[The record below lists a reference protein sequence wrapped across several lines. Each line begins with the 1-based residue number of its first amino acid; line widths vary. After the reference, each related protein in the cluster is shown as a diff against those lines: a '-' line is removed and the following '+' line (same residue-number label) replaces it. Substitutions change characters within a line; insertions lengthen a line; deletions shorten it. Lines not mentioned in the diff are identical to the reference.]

1 MRYKNI
7 GPMSTPDEIKA
18 EIPLSQTALA
28 IKAERDS
35 DIRDVFE
42 NNSAKKIL
50 IIGPCSADKEDP
62 VMKYMSRLAAINEK
76 VKERLILIPRVY
88 TNKPRTTGEGYKGM
102 LHQPDTNEKPDMH
115 KGIYSIRR
123 LHKRVVEE
131 TGLTAADEM
140 LYPENCRY
148 LDDVLAY
155 HAVGARSVE
164 NQGHRLVAS
173 AITEPVGMKNPTS
186 GYINVMLNS
195 INAAQM
201 PHRFIFERNE
211 VQTEGNP
218 LAHAILRGAINQ
230 YGQNIPNY
238 HYEDI
243 IKLAKMYA
251 EAKLKN
257 PAVIVDCNHANSMK
271 QWQEQPRIAKE
282 VMHSAQKSEII
293 NKIFKG
299 LMIESYLMDGSQS
312 ETGTNYGQSITD
324 ACLGW
329 KKTERL
335 ILEIA
340 DMVDK
345 MSSSK

>member
-1 MRYKNI
+1 
-7 GPMSTPDEIKA
+7 
-18 EIPLSQTALA
+18 
-28 IKAERDS
+28 
-35 DIRDVFE
+35 
-42 NNSAKKIL
+42 
-50 IIGPCSADKEDP
+50 
-62 VMKYMSRLAAINEK
+62 
-76 VKERLILIPRVY
+76 
-88 TNKPRTTGEGYKGM
+88 
-102 LHQPDTNEKPDMH
+102 
-115 KGIYSIRR
+115 
-123 LHKRVVEE
+123 
-131 TGLTAADEM
+131 
-140 LYPENCRY
+140 
-148 LDDVLAY
+148 
-155 HAVGARSVE
+155 VGARSVE